1 MRRYLTIAVL
11 LGAVLFGGTAPAPA
25 AEKGPPGKAQ
35 APVEWQLHPPLGA
48 EGLYDPTNP
57 SLSVLQPPQEAL
69 GPLPP
74 AMAGGNYVDWVAAL
88 RRGVINPRKGV
99 QADAQMNVVD
109 MNVLMT
115 RTASMPNV
123 KFPHREHTE
132 WLACTNCHPAIF
144 LPKKDGNPVNMYSI
158 LKGEFCGVCH
168 GKVAFPVT
176 DCFRCHNT
184 PQDPRRLK

>member
-1 MRRYLTIAVL
+1 MRRFLTIAVFL
-11 LGAVLFGGTAPAPA
+11 SAVLLWGAASAPA
-25 AEKGPPGKAQ
+25 AEKGAPAQ
-35 APVEWQLHPPLGA
+35 AQMHPPLGA
-48 EGLYDPTNP
+48 EGIYDPTNP
-57 SLSVLQPPQEAL
+57 SLSVLQAPEEAL

-74 AMAGGNYVDWVAAL
+74 GLSGGNHVNWVEAL
-88 RRGVINPRKGV
+88 RRGQINPRKGV
-99 QADAQMNVVD
+99 AADAQMNVVD
-109 MNVLMT
+109 MNVLMS

-144 LPKKDGNPVNMYSI
+144 LPKKDGNPINMYSI

-168 GKVAFPVT
+168 GKVAFPLT

-184 PQDPRRLK
+184 PQDSRRLK

>member
-1 MRRYLTIAVL
+1 MRRHLTIVAVL
-11 LGAVLFGGTAPAPA
+11 GAALLWGVASAPAGDA
-25 AEKGPPGKAQ
+25 GGA
-35 APVEWQLHPPLGA
+35 HPPLGT

-57 SLSVLQPPQEAL
+57 SLSVLQQPAEAL
-69 GPLPP
+69 APLPP
-74 AMAGGNYVDWVAAL
+74 ALAGNHVNWVEAL
-88 RRGVINPRKGV
+88 NRGLINPRKGV
-99 QADAQMNVVD
+99 TPDAGMNAVD

-123 KFPHREHTE
+123 KFPHREHTQ

-144 LPKKDGNPVNMYSI
+144 LPKKGGNPTNMHAI

-168 GKVAFPVT
+168 GKVAFPLT

-184 PQDPRRLK
+184 PQDPRRLR